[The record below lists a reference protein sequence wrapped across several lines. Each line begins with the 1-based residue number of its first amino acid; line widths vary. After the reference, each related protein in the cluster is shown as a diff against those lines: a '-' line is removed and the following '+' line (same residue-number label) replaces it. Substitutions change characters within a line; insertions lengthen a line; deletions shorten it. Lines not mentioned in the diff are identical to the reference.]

1 MTDLY
6 VLACYVRS
14 RQLATAEKCSKGGEM
29 KWVTAK
35 RFSSKKS
42 RAFLKEL
49 RAHNTVAN
57 IIIIPGPKSSDTHTY
72 LHTNLSQNDVIV
84 QYTARKC
91 NLLRCEL
98 QL

>member
-1 MTDLY
+1 M
-6 VLACYVRS
+6 
-14 RQLATAEKCSKGGEM
+14 
-29 KWVTAK
+29 
-35 RFSSKKS
+35 
-42 RAFLKEL
+42 
-49 RAHNTVAN
+49 VAN

-72 LHTNLSQNDVIV
+72 LHTNLSQNDAIV